1 MEEIKEKIE
10 DRINKLK
17 LYDEILKYNTLGERL
32 KYLRKAYKNITMT
45 EQSEE
50 LNIARSYCYLYE
62 KNKAI
67 PTEIRL
73 QELANF
79 YNIDI
84 NILDT
89 KKSSNT
95 TLNELYIIHNI
106 ETKLFNITVDQKRK
120 KETIKKL
127 DLLNIYISE
136 CNTIMYLINNI
147 PNSSNSSN
155 NSIISNKKE
164 LIDFICM
171 IFKPLNKNIEPTE
184 KSIKE
189 YLKEITI
196 KVQNAKD
203 DVEVDIDYL
212 FKPIEHAIYSRY
224 VDQKLFNDMI
234 RKMMPIIE
242 VLYND

>member
-1 MEEIKEKIE
+1 MEIKEKIE
-10 DRINKLK
+10 DRIKKLD
-17 LYDEILKYNTLGERL
+17 LYDDILKFNKMGDRL
-32 KYLRKAYKNITMT
+32 VYLRKHYKNISAQEFSKT
-45 EQSEE
+45 
-50 LNIARSYCYLYE
+50 LNIARSYVYLCE
-62 KNKAI
+62 KNDAFLK
-67 PTEIRL
+67 PETL
-73 QELANF
+73 QRVADF
-79 YNIDI
+79 YDIDI

-95 TLNELYIIHNI
+95 TLNELYIIHDI

-120 KETIKKL
+120 KETIQKL

-147 PNSSNSSN
+147 PNSSN
-155 NSIISNKKE
+155 NSMISNKKE
-164 LIDFICM
+164 LINFICM

-189 YLKEITI
+189 YLKEITT

-203 DVEVDIDYL
+203 DIEVDIDYL

>member
-10 DRINKLK
+10 DRIKKLN
-17 LYDEILKYNTLGERL
+17 LYDEILKYNILGERL
-32 KYLRKAYKNITMT
+32 KYLRKIYKKMTMKEFSKT
-45 EQSEE
+45 
-50 LNIARSYCYLYE
+50 LNIAQSYVYLCE
-62 KNKAI
+62 KNDAFLK
-67 PTEIRL
+67 PETL
-73 QELANF
+73 QRVADF
-79 YNIDI
+79 YDIDI

-95 TLNELYIIHNI
+95 TLNELYIIHDI

-164 LIDFICM
+164 LINFICM

-189 YLKEITI
+189 YLKEITT
-196 KVQNAKD
+196 KVQSAKD
-203 DVEVDIDYL
+203 DIEVDIDYL

>member
-10 DRINKLK
+10 DRIKKLD
-17 LYDEILKYNTLGERL
+17 LYDDILKFNKMGDRL
-32 KYLRKAYKNITMT
+32 VYLRKHYKNISAQEFSKT
-45 EQSEE
+45 
-50 LNIARSYCYLYE
+50 LNIARSYVYLCE
-62 KNKAI
+62 KNDAFLK
-67 PTEIRL
+67 PETL
-73 QELANF
+73 QRVADF
-79 YNIDI
+79 YDIDI

-95 TLNELYIIHNI
+95 TLNELYIIHDI

-120 KETIKKL
+120 KETIQKL

-147 PNSSNSSN
+147 PNSSN
-155 NSIISNKKE
+155 NSMISNKKE
-164 LIDFICM
+164 LINFICM

-189 YLKEITI
+189 YLKEITT

-203 DVEVDIDYL
+203 DIEVDIDYL

>member
-1 MEEIKEKIE
+1 MEETKEKIE

-17 LYDEILKYNTLGERL
+17 LYNEVLKYNTLGERL
-32 KYLRKAYKNITMT
+32 RYLRKAYKNITMA
-45 EQSEE
+45 EQSKK

-62 KNKAI
+62 NNKAI

-73 QELANF
+73 QEISNF
-79 YNIDI
+79 YDIDI

-95 TLNELYIIHNI
+95 TLNELYIIHDI
-106 ETKLFNITVDQKRK
+106 ETKLFNVTVDQKRK
-120 KETIKKL
+120 KETIQKL

-147 PNSSNSSN
+147 PNSSN

-164 LIDFICM
+164 LINFICM

-184 KSIKE
+184 KCIKE
-189 YLKEITI
+189 YLKEIIT

-203 DVEVDIDYL
+203 DIEVDIDYL

-242 VLYND
+242 VLYRD